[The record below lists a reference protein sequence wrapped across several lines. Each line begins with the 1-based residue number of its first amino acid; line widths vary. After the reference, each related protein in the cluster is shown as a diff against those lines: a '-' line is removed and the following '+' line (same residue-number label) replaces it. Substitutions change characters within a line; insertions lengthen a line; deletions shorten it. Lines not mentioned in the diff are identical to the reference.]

1 MAVDVDKKVL
11 LYSGGLDSFIL
22 RYTYH
27 FDEVVYFDVGTE
39 DSKREMER
47 FDRRVTIVEFPLKQF
62 ELANKI
68 IPFRNYLF
76 TMLAANFGNRISIG
90 ATLGDTTR
98 DKDRVFQSL
107 CGAMLNYFGSV
118 DAKMPYKATYF
129 EVEMPFK
136 NLTKAEIVRDW
147 LKAYGGK
154 KELLKDSR
162 SCYKGGIVE
171 CGKCRACLRKYVAFK
186 NNDIEDLL
194 DFTVTQGQ
202 LVHLYE
208 ESVTKQRHPKE
219 LQEIVQ
225 CYSDKT
231 KEKK

>member
-47 FDRRVTIVEFPLKQF
+47 LDSRVTIVQFPLKQF

-118 DAKMPYKATYF
+118 DEKMPYKATYF

-136 NLTKAEIVRDW
+136 NLTKTEILGVW
-147 LKAYGGK
+147 LANGFK
-154 KELLKDSR
+154 KELLCNSR
-162 SCYKGGIVE
+162 SCYTGGMKE
-171 CGKCRACLRKYVAFK
+171 CGQCRACLRKYVAFK
-186 NNDIEDLL
+186 NNDVEDVL
-194 DFTVTQGQ
+194 DYKPTQAQ

-208 ESVTKQRHPKE
+208 ESVTKHRHPKE

-225 CYSDKT
+225 CYSE